1 MEVKKV
7 YNWLCFN
14 KLSLNVEK
22 TKYMVFHN
30 KFKNI
35 DYPELRLNDRIIDRV
50 ENFNFLG
57 IILNQNLN
65 WNHHLDK
72 ISIKISR
79 SIGAMYRLKNIVPQH
94 VLSILY
100 NSTILP
106 HLSYG
111 ILAWGAKTEHIF
123 KIQKRAVRIVSN
135 SRYISHTEP
144 IFKSLNFL
152 KVTDLYKLHVL
163 KFYYN
168 YCHNNLPSYFRSFE
182 FPRISQIHSY
192 NTRNKENFNVPKTRT
207 KMAEYCL
214 RNMIPRILNT
224 TAPSILQKINTHSLS
239 GYVFFIKHCFINSY
253 SIQCSVVNCY
263 VCNS

>member
-1 MEVKKV
+1 
-7 YNWLCFN
+7 
-14 KLSLNVEK
+14 
-22 TKYMVFHN
+22 MVFHN

-50 ENFNFLG
+50 ENFNFLN

-100 NSTILP
+100 NSTIPP

-123 KIQKRAVRIVSN
+123 KIQK
-135 SRYISHTEP
+135 EQ
-144 IFKSLNFL
+144 
-152 KVTDLYKLHVL
+152 
-163 KFYYN
+163 
-168 YCHNNLPSYFRSFE
+168 FE
-182 FPRISQIHSY
+182 
-192 NTRNKENFNVPKTRT
+192 
-207 KMAEYCL
+207 
-214 RNMIPRILNT
+214 
-224 TAPSILQKINTHSLS
+224 
-239 GYVFFIKHCFINSY
+239 
-253 SIQCSVVNCY
+253 
-263 VCNS
+263 

>member
-1 MEVKKV
+1 
-7 YNWLCFN
+7 
-14 KLSLNVEK
+14 
-22 TKYMVFHN
+22 
-30 KFKNI
+30 
-35 DYPELRLNDRIIDRV
+35 
-50 ENFNFLG
+50 
-57 IILNQNLN
+57 
-65 WNHHLDK
+65 
-72 ISIKISR
+72 
-79 SIGAMYRLKNIVPQH
+79 MYRLKNIVPQH

-100 NSTILP
+100 NRTILP

-123 KIQKRAVRIVSN
+123 KIEKRAVRIVST

-163 KFYYN
+163 KIYYN
-168 YCHNNLPSYFRSFE
+168 YCHNNLPSYLRSFE

-192 NTRNKENFNVPKTRT
+192 NTRNKENFNVSKTRT

-224 TAPSILQKINTHSLS
+224 TAPSILQKN
-239 GYVFFIKHCFINSY
+239 
-253 SIQCSVVNCY
+253 
-263 VCNS
+263 